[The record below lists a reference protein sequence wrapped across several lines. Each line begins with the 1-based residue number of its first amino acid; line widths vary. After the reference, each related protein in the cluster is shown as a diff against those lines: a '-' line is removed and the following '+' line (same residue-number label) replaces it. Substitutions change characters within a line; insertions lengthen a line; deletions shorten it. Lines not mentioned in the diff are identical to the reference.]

1 MVRALLLLVVTALT
15 VAWHLPARAGPR
27 GEGDGVVVRL
37 DRSSRTVTL
46 DHGPI
51 PDVMPAMRM
60 AFPVERAELLADL
73 QPGDAVRFTLE
84 SRGPEWVVVAV
95 QRRDAPSTLAPA
107 RFPAPDFTL
116 RSLDGT
122 SLTLSAWRGKA
133 VLLNFWAT
141 WCVPCRTEMPAIER
155 LYRRYRA
162 QGLEVAAI
170 NLDALSAD
178 GVHAFLKEVSVTF
191 PVLLDPQ
198 WSTTSAY
205 RVLGLPTTYLID
217 ASGDV
222 VAREV
227 GARDWDDAATHAAVT
242 RLLQGRSRP

>member
-1 MVRALLLLVVTALT
+1 MKLASFLLMLALA
-15 VAWHLPARAGPR
+15 LPAWGQALKPWAGGATPALELTDA
-27 GEGDGVVVRL
+27 EGKLHR
-37 DRSSRTVTL
+37 
-46 DHGPI
+46 
-51 PDVMPAMRM
+51 
-60 AFPVERAELLADL
+60 LADY
-73 QPGDAVRFTLE
+73 
-84 SRGPEWVVVAV
+84 RGH
-95 QRRDAPSTLAPA
+95 
-107 RFPAPDFTL
+107 
-116 RSLDGT
+116 
-122 SLTLSAWRGKA
+122 A
-133 VLLNFWAT
+133 VLVNFWAT

-162 QGLEVAAI
+162 EGLEVAAI
-170 NLDALSAD
+170 NLDALSTD